1 MVRGADGS
9 ACWVTARDYTTVP
22 REHKPASCEGEPRGD
37 PNSAQMS
44 ATQALP
50 AEPRDRRRRLADDA
64 LVVVGVV
71 LLVAA
76 VLAVAWVTREIIVWV
91 LAAAFLAFSI
101 DPIAQSL
108 RHKARVGEGMAITLS
123 MLLLAGILFVMGLI
137 IVPAVVDGAENLA
150 DEIPAYAQRLED
162 SGVVESLG
170 AEDQVQ
176 SAQEGTEDV
185 ANFFSGVER
194 ILGAIGAF
202 ASGAFAGFMIFVLT
216 IYFMVYGRS
225 IRRGIAVRLDGA
237 RGERFLRTTKRIYDS
252 TRAYWYGKFIIAA
265 IAGVSVYVPMR
276 LLSIPFAA
284 PLSLFVAITDLI
296 PNVGATIGAI
306 PVVAVALFEDWWKGL
321 IMIVVII
328 VYQQAENSI
337 ITPKIFQRAIDLHP
351 LVSFVAVLFF
361 GSLFGVIGTLLALPV
376 VAAVRIV
383 LEERRRTTPAV
394 QP

>member
-1 MVRGADGS
+1 MNVS
-9 ACWVTARDYTTVP
+9 
-22 REHKPASCEGEPRGD
+22 E
-37 PNSAQMS
+37 
-44 ATQALP
+44 ALP

-101 DPIAQSL
+101 DPLAQSL
-108 RHKARVGEGMAITLS
+108 RQKARVGGGMAITLS
-123 MLLLAGILFVMGLI
+123 MLVIALVFIVMGLI
-137 IVPAVVDGAENLA
+137 IIPAVVDGAEKLV
-150 DEIPAYAQRLED
+150 DELPAYAQRLED
-162 SGVVESLG
+162 SRVVESVG
-170 AEDQVQ
+170 AQEQVQ
-176 SAQEGTEDV
+176 SAQESAEDV
-185 ANFFSGVER
+185 ANFFDGVER

-225 IRRGIAVRLDGA
+225 LRRGLAARLEPA

-252 TRAYWYGKFIIAA
+252 TRAYWYGKFLIAV

-276 LLSIPFAA
+276 LLGIPFAA

-296 PNVGATIGAI
+296 PNVGATLGAI
-306 PVVAVALFEDWWKGL
+306 PVVGVALFEDWWKGL
-321 IMIVVII
+321 IMLVVIV

-337 ITPKIFQRAIDLHP
+337 ITPKVFQRAIDLHP
-351 LVSFVAVLFF
+351 LLSFVAVLFF
-361 GSLFGVIGTLLALPV
+361 GALFGVIGTLLALPI
-376 VAAVRIV
+376 VAAVKIV
-383 LEERRRTTPAV
+383 LEERRRTATPAA

>member
-1 MVRGADGS
+1 
-9 ACWVTARDYTTVP
+9 
-22 REHKPASCEGEPRGD
+22 
-37 PNSAQMS
+37 MS
-44 ATQALP
+44 VTQALP
-50 AEPRDRRRRLADDA
+50 AEPRARRRRLADDA

-76 VLAVAWVTREIIVWV
+76 VLAVAWVTRGIIVWV

-108 RHKARVGEGMAITLS
+108 RHKARVGEGMGITLS

-137 IVPAVVDGAENLA
+137 IVPAVVDGAEKLA

-225 IRRGIAVRLDGA
+225 IRRGLAARLDAA

-252 TRAYWYGKFIIAA
+252 TRAYWYGKFIIAV

-296 PNVGATIGAI
+296 PNVGATLGAI
-306 PVVAVALFEDWWKGL
+306 PVVGVALFEDWWKGL
-321 IMIVVII
+321 IMLVVII

-337 ITPKIFQRAIDLHP
+337 ITPKVFQRAIDLHP
-351 LVSFVAVLFF
+351 LVSFIAVLFF
-361 GSLFGVIGTLLALPV
+361 GALFGVIGTLLALPV
-376 VAAVRIV
+376 VAAVRII
-383 LEERRRTTPAV
+383 LEERRRTTPAA